1 MGPAS
6 SVYNVTVTAPK
17 GVDITVEPQ
26 SLLFSKVSQK
36 RSFKVVV
43 KAKQMTPGKIV
54 SGSLVW
60 KSPRHSVRSPI
71 VIYSPTS
78 D

>member
-1 MGPAS
+1 
-6 SVYNVTVTAPK
+6 
-17 GVDITVEPQ
+17 
-26 SLLFSKVSQK
+26 
-36 RSFKVVV
+36 VVV

-54 SGSLVW
+54 SGLLVW